1 MHSDYGGSFVFGV
14 TGHQK
19 PFLIALRF
27 AARKPAAQ
35 GKGLFFCLPSIYE
48 PACAQNRAH
57 ADSTCWAC
65 PGTTQSAKS
74 SGGPP
79 WSRAGLENSRRS
91 EERRVGKEGRSRWG
105 PDHQKK
111 KR

>member
-35 GKGLFFCLPSIYE
+35 GKGLFFFLTQHLRASVCAKPRPRWLDVLGYSLPPLLGLVLSSSKVCSI
-48 PACAQNRAH
+48 PLAAVLGLKTH
-57 ADSTCWAC
+57 
-65 PGTTQSAKS
+65 
-74 SGGPP
+74 GGKV
-79 WSRAGLENSRRS
+79 SDIRL
-91 EERRVGKEGRSRWG
+91 
-105 PDHQKK
+105 
-111 KR
+111 

>member
-35 GKGLFFCLPSIYE
+35 GKVFFLPY
-48 PACAQNRAH
+48 PAFTSQRVRKTAPTLTRH
-57 ADSTCWAC
+57 
-65 PGTTQSAKS
+65 
-74 SGGPP
+74 
-79 WSRAGLENSRRS
+79 AGLLS
-91 EERRVGKEGRSRWG
+91 GRPCRGWFLVAWTIDS
-105 PDHQKK
+105 HF
-111 KR
+111 